1 LTQILAGALKI
12 ERNDLKTRS
21 EDRRKRQK
29 TTNHRPNRRFLKKV
43 GVESRRFRDGY
54 GKSIYEGN

>member
-43 GVESRRFRDGY
+43 GVESRRFRDRVR
-54 GKSIYEGN
+54 